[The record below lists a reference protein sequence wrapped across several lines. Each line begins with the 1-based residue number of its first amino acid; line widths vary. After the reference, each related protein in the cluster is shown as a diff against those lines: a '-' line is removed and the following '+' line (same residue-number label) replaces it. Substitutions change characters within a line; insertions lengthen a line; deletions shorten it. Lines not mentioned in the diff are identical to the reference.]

1 MSYDVL
7 LTWIFSLWTKRRSW
21 RRWFAKSRRSWR
33 MPDEPLEPL
42 TRREAIVLVSN
53 SPRCELY
60 VMNNDWLIKKLSRLC
75 WPKTNA
81 AKSKDSAFGNL
92 TAKKL
97 RVTFPCFYIAVKGK
111 KKNLNV
117 KVIFCKE
124 FKIKV
129 SEQPPAKHFL
139 HKRTYLSSQLPQKFT
154 N

>member
-1 MSYDVL
+1 
-7 LTWIFSLWTKRRSW
+7 
-21 RRWFAKSRRSWR
+21 

-97 RVTFPCFYIAVKGK
+97 RVTFPFFYIAVKEK
-111 KKNLNV
+111 KK
-117 KVIFCKE
+117 
-124 FKIKV
+124 FKCESDI
-129 SEQPPAKHFL
+129 L
-139 HKRTYLSSQLPQKFT
+139 
-154 N
+154 